1 MAWSTSTQQVTYQ
14 IKGSTPNGYADTGS
28 IWSKK
33 DALPAGY
40 TDNGSNWVSTTA
52 KVAEV
57 VPV

>member
-1 MAWSTSTQQVTYQ
+1 VTYQ
-14 IKGSTPNGYADTGS
+14 IKDATPNGYTDTGS

-40 TDNGSNWVSTTA
+40 TDNGNNWVSTTA

>member
-1 MAWSTSTQQVTYQ
+1 MAWSTPTQQVTYQ
-14 IKGSTPNGYADTGS
+14 IKDSTPNGYTDTGS

>member
-1 MAWSTSTQQVTYQ
+1 MAWSTSSQQVTYQ
-14 IKGSTPNGYADTGS
+14 IKDATPNGYTDTGS

-52 KVAEV
+52 KVAKV
-57 VPV
+57 VPA